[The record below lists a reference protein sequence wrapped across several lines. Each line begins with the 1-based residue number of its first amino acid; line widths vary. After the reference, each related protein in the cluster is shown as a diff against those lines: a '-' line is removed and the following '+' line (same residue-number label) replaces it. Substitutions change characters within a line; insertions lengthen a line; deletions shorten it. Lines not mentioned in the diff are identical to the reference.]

1 MRTMEQ
7 QNSGLTLEKKVY
19 VGIDVHK
26 ENWHIT
32 IRAEEEEVFNGRIP
46 GNYASLRKVL
56 DRYRGNSVKVAYE
69 AGPFGFWLY
78 DKLTEDGME
87 TVVVPPSTIPVE
99 SGNKVKTD
107 KRDSRKLAILL
118 ERNMLKRTYVLSEEE
133 REHRDL
139 LRTRRQIV
147 DHRNDV
153 ARQIKSK
160 ILFYGITVP
169 FSPKTRLTHRY
180 IAWLKTLTFGTPY
193 MKESLDL
200 LIQLYEYL
208 TQQITRINRKVVTLC
223 REKKYHERIKLL
235 CTAPGIGKL
244 TAIELLVELQDMA
257 RFKSAS
263 QLASYIGLTPAEYST
278 GGKTRQGRI
287 TRCGNKR
294 VRTYLVESTWILITK
309 DPWIRAKYLKLKATR
324 GGKRAVVAIARRF
337 IIRLR
342 RMLLDN
348 VPYNAACALAA

>member
-1 MRTMEQ
+1 MKTMEQ
-7 QNSGLTLEKKVY
+7 HDNRLAFEKKVY

-32 IRAEEEEVFNGRIP
+32 IRTLGEEVFNGRIP
-46 GNYASLRKVL
+46 GSYISFKKVL

-78 DKLTEDGME
+78 DRLTEDNME
-87 TVVVPPSTIPVE
+87 ALVVPPSTIPVE

-160 ILFYGITVP
+160 ILFYGIPVP
-169 FSPKTRLTHRY
+169 FSPKTRLTIDIVH
-180 IAWLKTLTFGTPY
+180 G
-193 MKESLDL
+193 
-200 LIQLYEYL
+200 
-208 TQQITRINRKVVTLC
+208 
-223 REKKYHERIKLL
+223 
-235 CTAPGIGKL
+235 
-244 TAIELLVELQDMA
+244 
-257 RFKSAS
+257 
-263 QLASYIGLTPAEYST
+263 
-278 GGKTRQGRI
+278 
-287 TRCGNKR
+287 
-294 VRTYLVESTWILITK
+294 
-309 DPWIRAKYLKLKATR
+309 
-324 GGKRAVVAIARRF
+324 
-337 IIRLR
+337 
-342 RMLLDN
+342 
-348 VPYNAACALAA
+348 